1 MDRWQNID
9 QAWDTG
15 KPPPPVPRSLSLPL
29 PASLTLSSL
38 SGHAEFSVYTALSRK
53 ERADYY
59 SVAIKS
65 QFGAER
71 LCGHLT
77 GHNTRQIISPIEMD
91 GAAEVGPKC
100 PLQKPWTPNK
110 QELLPTA
117 EYRCAVDVVLWQQ
130 WVRGSTPASEPGLHH
145 LWGQRVSG
153 GQFQFIWAQS
163 GKTI

>member
-15 KPPPPVPRSLSLPL
+15 KPPPPPPRSLILPL

-71 LCGHLT
+71 LCGHLK

-91 GAAEVGPKC
+91 GTAEVGPKC
-100 PLQKPWTPNK
+100 PCRSFELSTNRNYCPLWNIDAPWMLSCHSSTSIW
-110 QELLPTA
+110 T
-117 EYRCAVDVVLWQQ
+117 WFTSS
-130 WVRGSTPASEPGLHH
+130 VRTESLRWP
-145 LWGQRVSG
+145 
-153 GQFQFIWAQS
+153 FQFIWAQS